1 MSAVS
6 NFLKNYAIQEY
17 AKTAGP
23 MADPVMALLSRS
35 LRGRSPQTGGAR
47 GGAPPSGDIQQYA
60 KQKARKMFG
69 PGHWDDLNALVTQE
83 SSWNPKA
90 DNPTSTAYG
99 LFQFLDS
106 TWGNYGGKTQ
116 NPYKQINKGLRYVAD
131 RYGDPTA
138 AWDFHQ
144 QNNWY

>member
-6 NFLKNYAIQEY
+6 SFLKNYAIQEY
-17 AKTAGP
+17 AKQAGP
-23 MADPVMALLSRS
+23 MADPVMAMLSRNVRMRNPQPGS
-35 LRGRSPQTGGAR
+35 SGRQ
-47 GGAPPSGDIQQYA
+47 PPAGDIQQYA
-60 KQKARKMFG
+60 KQKAKAMFG
-69 PGHWDDLNALVTQE
+69 PGQWDDLDDLVTQE

-106 TWGNYGGKTQ
+106 TWGNYGGKTH
-116 NPYKQINKGLRYVAD
+116 NPYKQVNKGLRYIAD
-131 RYGDPTA
+131 RYGNPEK
-138 AWDFHQ
+138 AWDFYQ